1 MASRRSLKQ
10 GEARVRKRSVARSA
24 SRSDNSGGSN
34 RPRAIA
40 AGAAVL
46 VCLCVAWPFVKPFFE
61 DSAAEKMAYVDAS
74 LIPWDST
81 PAPPGPDAPPVD
93 LAAGANAMN
102 AAAERTGPE
111 IHVTDMLEDEVAP
124 AKVVIETSADGDL
137 AVSMRLRWP
146 QFESGDRVLAKVRFT
161 NHSLRTVFL
170 PAAGEPDQGFAVV
183 VEDSE
188 GREVRRVVEAAKGDQ
203 LPRRM
208 AKIESAT
215 EVEYP
220 VTIIAEDETP
230 LAPGTYTVYA
240 ELRPDPRLVRVGLP
254 LWTAPKGPIH
264 SASAQFVVTE
274 KTTK

>member
-1 MASRRSLKQ
+1 
-10 GEARVRKRSVARSA
+10 V
-24 SRSDNSGGSN
+24 
-34 RPRAIA
+34 

-46 VCLCVAWPFVKPFFE
+46 VCLCIAWPFVKSLFDESPT
-61 DSAAEKMAYVDAS
+61 EKMAYVDAS

-81 PAPPGPDAPPVD
+81 PAPADPNAPP
-93 LAAGANAMN
+93 AEAGAGTGAEAIG

-111 IHVTDMLEDEVAP
+111 IHVTDMLEEEAAP
-124 AKVVIETSADGDL
+124 AKVVIATSADGDL

-146 QFESGDRVLAKVRFT
+146 QFETGDRVLAKVKFT

-183 VEDSE
+183 VEDAE

-220 VTIIAEDETP
+220 VTIIAEDEAP
-230 LAPGTYTVYA
+230 LAPGTYTAYA
-240 ELRPDPRLVRVGLP
+240 ELRPDPRLARVGLP
-254 LWTAPKGPIH
+254 LWKAPKGPIR
-264 SASAQFVVTE
+264 SASVQFVVAA
-274 KTTK
+274 KVAK